1 MNTNNIFDSNTFNII
16 VLGIVCLIILAFVFG
31 LGVFV
36 GTKKAEFSFNW
47 ADQYHRNFGGPQ
59 GGFFG
64 EFMGTDKELPNA
76 NGSFGQI
83 IKIDGSILTV
93 KDSDGDNTEKT
104 ILVGDKTIIVLQRKN
119 IKLSDLKTN
128 DNIVVVGE
136 PNSSGQIQADLI
148 RVMPPKPQI

>member
-1 MNTNNIFDSNTFNII
+1 MNTNNIFDSKTFKII